1 MEITVHGMQTFKKM
15 IKPSEA
21 SIGECLD
28 RLRLDPAQ
36 HYVTIDG
43 ERMSQHVM
51 CLKGE
56 GLVQELGKDFCV
68 EEFCVN
74 GSLLALDVWPINF
87 ARPSKPGGLATASA
101 APPPAAS
108 ARPVATTTVF
118 TANSYPGL
126 QTFVR
131 TPLTSEQE
139 AVVDGALAG
148 GGNAAET
155 LAEFQNIPVKW
166 KDMATLRPMTWL
178 NDEVINLFMK
188 LIDTRLQAAVDAT
201 LPKCYF
207 MQTNFYTKLAEG
219 PSGYSYASVKRW
231 TKKVDVFSKDLVI
244 VPIHCHGN
252 HWTLAVIN
260 FKARRFEY
268 YDSLR
273 GSEGRVLEHLRRWLA
288 DEHQDKKKAAY
299 DTSEWTD
306 TSWKSGT
313 PQQRNGFDCGV
324 FMTRTAD
331 YLARDARLDFTQ
343 EDIEYFRRRMVYE
356 IMSTSLLP

>member
-1 MEITVHGMQTFKKM
+1 VLAQLPEAHAEFASLVEEAASLPKQLAAH
-15 IKPSEA
+15 SEA
-21 SIGECLD
+21 AG
-28 RLRLDPAQ
+28 
-36 HYVTIDG
+36 
-43 ERMSQHVM
+43 
-51 CLKGE
+51 
-56 GLVQELGKDFCV
+56 
-68 EEFCVN
+68 
-74 GSLLALDVWPINF
+74 
-87 ARPSKPGGLATASA
+87 ATAARLASLSA
-101 APPPAAS
+101 THKACAAALAKVAAAEAAAVEAARRDQRPRPPGS
-108 ARPVATTTVF
+108 R
-118 TANSYPGL
+118 
-126 QTFVR
+126 TFAL

-155 LAEFQNIPVKW
+155 LAEFQNIPVTR
-166 KDMATLRPMTWL
+166 KDMATLRPMVWL

-188 LIDTRLQAAVDAT
+188 LIDARSQAAVDAT

-207 MQTNFYTKLAEG
+207 TQTNFYTKLAEG

-273 GSEGRVLEHLRRWLA
+273 GSEDRVLEHLRRWLA

-306 TSWKSGT
+306 VSWKSGT
-313 PQQRNGFDCGV
+313 PQQRNGSDCGV

-331 YLARDARLDFTQ
+331 YLARDALLDFTQ
-343 EDIEYFRRRMVYE
+343 ADMEYFRRRMVYE